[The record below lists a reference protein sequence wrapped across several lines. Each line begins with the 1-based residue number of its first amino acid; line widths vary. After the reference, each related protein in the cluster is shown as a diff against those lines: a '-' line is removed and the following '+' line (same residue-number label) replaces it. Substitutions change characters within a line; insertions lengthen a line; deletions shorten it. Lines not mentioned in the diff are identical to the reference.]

1 MNHYDFPIGQSQ
13 AVELLEQAVER
24 DRVAPAYLFVGIA
37 GIGKSLAAERFSALL
52 LSYHKPEISLEKTQK
67 RVLAGNHPDFLRV
80 EPTYLHQGQRLTAQ
94 EATEMGLKRRA
105 KPQIRIE
112 QIREIVTFLGRPPI
126 EASRTVVVIEAAQAM
141 PEAAANALLKTLEE
155 PGRATIIL
163 LAPKVE
169 ALLSTLVSRCQRIP
183 FQPLS
188 QAQMQVILQ
197 QKGHS
202 EVARHSKILA
212 IAQGSPGQ
220 AIQAW
225 QQLQEIPGDLLNRL
239 EKLPQDTAKCLAL
252 AQEIDKTLDV
262 ETQLWLLEYLQHQY
276 WHWQDFRQAQTV
288 LQALERSRL
297 ALQSYASPRLV
308 WEVLLWKLN
317 PPR

>member
-1 MNHYDFPIGQSQ
+1 MNAFDSLIGQPQ

-24 DRVAPAYLFVGIA
+24 DRIAPAYLFAGIA
-37 GIGKSLAAERFSALL
+37 GIGKSLAAQCFSALL
-52 LSYHKPEISLEKTQK
+52 LSCHKPEISREKTRK
-67 RVLAGNHPDFLRV
+67 RIAEGNHPDFFCV
-80 EPTYLHQGQRLTAQ
+80 EPTYLHQGQRFTAQ
-94 EATEMGLKRRA
+94 EAAEMGLKRRA

-112 QIREIVTFLGRPPI
+112 QIREIVTFLSRPPL
-126 EASRTVVVIEAAQAM
+126 EASRAVIIIEAAQAM

-163 LAPKVE
+163 LAPKAE

-188 QAQMQVILQ
+188 QGEMQAVLQ
-197 QKGHS
+197 QKGHP

-225 QQLQEIPGDLLNRL
+225 QQLQEIPGDLLKRL
-239 EKLPQDTAKCLAL
+239 EKLPQDTAKNLAL

-262 ETQLWLLEYLQHQY
+262 ETQIWLLEYLQHQY
-276 WHWQDFRQAQTV
+276 WHWHDFPKAHRV
-288 LQALERSRL
+288 LQTLERSRT

-308 WEVLLWKLN
+308 WEVLLLKLN
-317 PPR
+317 PVG